1 MGNSTSTEI
10 PPELQLAIRDEVARI
25 VAAKT
30 GDDRLFLRR
39 QLTRLA
45 ASAKYIGLSLVA
57 IVAVLGIKTIG
68 DLHSVAEN
76 TVKSTIKSNY
86 PATLYQQRIEE
97 LYRRILLTAGLT
109 NDLAPGARE
118 EPVLTDIEYDSIL
131 NSLLADDSESPI
143 DFDKSVLLLR
153 RAPYPIWKKA
163 AASLLGATIEGGNTK
178 TWYAKKPDRASA
190 VLDALAVR
198 PYSPDMARDM
208 VRLRSLIANNEA
220 SIEVRAKV
228 IQLATVVSDTD
239 SARQIEQAYRT
250 GEGRI
255 REKALEY
262 LVKRYPQS
270 EVLSTILQGAER
282 EANGILRKKPTM
294 AVLSQFC
301 QLPKEREPEDL
312 YRRFESILMTMI
324 STGEIDRS
332 SPVSPPANPSATYP
346 FTSLADPAQS
356 QEAAGS
362 DLGIFPKGGGDVYYW
377 PLKEC
382 AQLTVN
388 AIARSVLNPK
398 SPADGLLL
406 VKAVGAKF
414 ANQSAIVR
422 TGLLLK
428 LRAPIIQGQVMPG
441 SGFFWARVNEQGGHL
456 FAEVFDDDVESFGR
470 PVIATEITRS
480 AIASIALMKR
490 SQDGRRYLIVEAD
503 RGIF

>member
-1 MGNSTSTEI
+1 
-10 PPELQLAIRDEVARI
+10 
-25 VAAKT
+25 
-30 GDDRLFLRR
+30 
-39 QLTRLA
+39 
-45 ASAKYIGLSLVA
+45 
-57 IVAVLGIKTIG
+57 
-68 DLHSVAEN
+68 
-76 TVKSTIKSNY
+76 
-86 PATLYQQRIEE
+86 
-97 LYRRILLTAGLT
+97 
-109 NDLAPGARE
+109 
-118 EPVLTDIEYDSIL
+118 
-131 NSLLADDSESPI
+131 
-143 DFDKSVLLLR
+143 
-153 RAPYPIWKKA
+153 
-163 AASLLGATIEGGNTK
+163 
-178 TWYAKKPDRASA
+178 
-190 VLDALAVR
+190 
-198 PYSPDMARDM
+198 MARDM

-346 FTSLADPAQS
+346 FTSLVDPAQS